1 MKIILISPSSEKE
14 NEINLVNFFFESGL
28 ETYHLRK
35 PKMNTK
41 QLEEYIKQIPE
52 HFHNRIVIHSHHNLA
67 GKFKLKG
74 IHLTKSHLDKP
85 KTTWLKLKL
94 LSYKRS
100 ISSLS
105 ISQTFSKI
113 PDVYLKT
120 EHECNYI
127 FLRTIF
133 DKLSGKYMSGFYD
146 EGIRAAIEKSGKK
159 IIARGGVDETRIL
172 QIHNLG
178 FYGLALYSHI
188 WKNTN
193 PKEAFLNFMEQLRMN
208 DIKID

>member
-1 MKIILISPSSEKE
+1 
-14 NEINLVNFFFESGL
+14 
-28 ETYHLRK
+28 
-35 PKMNTK
+35 
-41 QLEEYIKQIPE
+41 
-52 HFHNRIVIHSHHNLA
+52 
-67 GKFKLKG
+67 
-74 IHLTKSHLDKP
+74 
-85 KTTWLKLKL
+85 
-94 LSYKRS
+94 
-100 ISSLS
+100 
-105 ISQTFSKI
+105 
-113 PDVYLKT
+113 
-120 EHECNYI
+120 
-127 FLRTIF
+127 
-133 DKLSGKYMSGFYD
+133 MSGFYD